1 MWRKVLTTSG
11 ARAFNVAAL
20 LVATALTA
28 RALGPDG
35 RGVIA
40 AALAWVGLFTT
51 VGHLSL
57 SPVAVH
63 RGTGPDRGGETGRI
77 AGTLLALVAGM
88 TLLGWGVALAGW
100 LLSGGAWFRGVHAG
114 ALALAFLQ
122 LPLLLWME
130 AGLSLFLL
138 LDALPA
144 VNRAQVAGGCVIVA
158 ATLALVTAGGMGVP
172 GAILALLLGR
182 LVTVGM
188 GWAGVRPRVGDVRPS
203 RALARALVAGGLR
216 LHPGALATALT
227 LQVPV
232 LLLSH
237 LRPPAEAGYYQLA
250 LQFVTGMQLLATSV
264 GLVAYTLVAERG
276 PDGAWPRQRVLLAQ
290 AVALSAVAAAACW
303 VAAPLLVE
311 AVGGPEFLPAVP
323 VLRVLL
329 LAVPGMTFATV
340 MASQWVGRGF
350 FARVATLGLLVST
363 TGVVAAWLGIRAYG
377 VVGAAAGFVLTYAVG
392 VLANGAMA
400 LWVQHASRGAAP
412 VPAPASALPPAA
424 AEAGS

>member
-1 MWRKVLTTSG
+1 MSGVWGKVLSTTG
-11 ARAFNVAAL
+11 ARAFTVAAL
-20 LVATALTA
+20 LVSTAITA

-40 AALAWVGLFTT
+40 AALAWVALFTS

-63 RGTGPDRGGETGRI
+63 RGAGRERGAEVGRI
-77 AGTLLALVAGM
+77 AGTVLALVGVIA
-88 TLLGWGVALAGW
+88 LLGWGVALGGW
-100 LLSGGAWFRGVHAG
+100 LLTGGSWFRGVHPG
-114 ALALAFLQ
+114 ILALTFLQ
-122 LPLLLWME
+122 LPLLLWTE

-158 ATLALVTAGGMGVP
+158 ATFLLVVVAGAGVP
-172 GAILALLLGR
+172 GAIGALLLGR

-188 GWAGVRPRVGDVRPS
+188 ALAAVRRRVEIVRPS
-203 RALARALVAGGLR
+203 WPLARELVAGGLR
-216 LHPGALATALT
+216 LHPSALATAMT
-227 LQVPV
+227 LQAPV

-276 PDGAWPRQRVLLAQ
+276 PDGAWPRQRVLLGQ
-290 AVALSAVAAAACW
+290 AVALSAVTVLVGW
-303 VAAPLLVE
+303 IAAPLLVE
-311 AVGGPEFLPAVP
+311 VVGGPEFLPAVP
-323 VLRVLL
+323 VLRVML

-350 FARVATLGLLVST
+350 FGRVAALGLTVSV
-363 TGVVAAWLGIRAYG
+363 TGVAAAWLGIRAYG
-377 VVGAAAGFVLTYAVG
+377 VVGAAAGFVMTYVVG
-392 VLANGAMA
+392 VLVNGAMA
-400 LWVQHASRGAAP
+400 LWVQRIHRAAP
-412 VPAPASALPPAA
+412 PPAPAPAGPTPA
-424 AEAGS
+424 S